1 MQGFE
6 TRDRYQILERKLPM
20 TTAALSKPVWRVVPL
35 LMTVVFLGHFNRI
48 AITVVG
54 SERLI
59 PQYGISPTRMGLV
72 YSAFLLMYL
81 VGMVPAGIMA
91 DRLGPWLVLV
101 VMLFGLAAGSVATG
115 IAGVLV
121 AGAPIIA
128 TLLLVRGVMGFF
140 SAPLHPS
147 TARTV
152 GNWVTIERRTGANGL
167 ILSAAMVGTALTYYL
182 FGTLIDR
189 VAWPWAFIVLGT
201 VTAVAGAVWLG
212 LGGDTPS
219 RRRAPTVVRTEP
231 DGGSWTHLL
240 HNRSLMLVTVAYFAV
255 DYFEYLFFYWIQY
268 YFGTVRELGNETSRL
283 YSTLVTLAMA
293 AGVASGGWIADRLVA
308 RWGRDRGRAAV
319 PIVGMLT
326 GSVCLALGMRAEA
339 PIAVLAWLSVGAF
352 AVTAAEAPC
361 WATAIELGGKHG
373 STAAGIMNTG
383 GNLGGLIA
391 PVVTPWVG
399 AQLGWGWAGGIGAL
413 LSLGGGLL
421 WFGVKQQKGES

>member
-1 MQGFE
+1 
-6 TRDRYQILERKLPM
+6 
-20 TTAALSKPVWRVVPL
+20 
-35 LMTVVFLGHFNRI
+35 MTVAFLGHFNRI
-48 AITVVG
+48 AITVAG

-59 PQYGISPTRMGLV
+59 PHDGISPTQMGLV

-101 VMLFGLAAGSVATG
+101 IMLFGLAAGSVATG
-115 IAGVLV
+115 VTGLV
-121 AGAPIIA
+121 AAGAPIIA

-147 TARTV
+147 TSRTI
-152 GNWVTIERRTGANGL
+152 GNWFKPDRRTGANGL

-182 FGTLIDR
+182 FGALIDR
-189 VAWPWAFIVLGT
+189 VPWPWAFIALGA
-201 VTAVAGAVWLG
+201 VTAVAGVIWLG
-212 LGGDTPS
+212 VGGDTPS
-219 RRRAPTVVRTEP
+219 SRRAPTVIRTAS
-231 DGGSWTHLL
+231 DRGSWIHLL
-240 HNRSLMLVTVAYFAV
+240 KNRNLMLVTVAYFAV

-268 YFGTVRELGNETSRL
+268 YFGTVRGLGIDTSRL

-293 AGVASGGWIADRLVA
+293 VGVASGGWIADRLVL

-326 GSVCLALGMRAEA
+326 GSLCLVLGMRAEA
-339 PIAVLAWLSVGAF
+339 PIVVLAWLSVGAF

-373 STAAGIMNTG
+373 TTAAGIMNTG

-413 LSLGGGLL
+413 LSLAGGLV
-421 WFGVKQQKGES
+421 WFGVRQQKVEP